1 MPAFLFKLINMSVT
15 ASWLVLAVIVLRLI
29 LKKAPKSIRCALW
42 ALVGIRLVIP
52 FSVKSVLSLI
62 PSSEPII
69 QDTLFLPLTTL
80 NGTSAVKLPENTVV
94 YDPSLEASSEAAS
107 SGVGVGSVLFF
118 IWLTGVVLML
128 IYTAVSYI
136 ILLRKTR
143 ESAVREKGIFL
154 CDKIDSPFILGVIR
168 PRIYLP
174 FGMEEDDAEYVIA
187 HEKAHL
193 RRFDHL
199 WKPLG
204 FLILCVYWFNPVIWI
219 GYILLCRD
227 IELACDEK
235 VIRELGVE
243 IKKPY
248 SEALI
253 NCSLPRYR
261 ISACPLA
268 FGEVGVEKR
277 VKSVLNYKKPA
288 FWIIILAVVIS
299 AVAAVCLLTDP
310 KQKDKNVEQTGYS
323 DIEGVS
329 IRITDIERAAPS
341 PYIEVEWKNESGKD
355 IVYGESFY
363 VYRDDNGN
371 WVDCNE
377 MSDVVH
383 LIGYLLP
390 DGKTA
395 IKRYS
400 LSYMKMEKGGL
411 YRFDTDCHIDG
422 GEAGE
427 EYKLWIDFQL
437 EKPIEGI
444 NIRQLDAENW
454 ACRPRSWD
462 YFDVAEEPSLPLF
475 RVVNEKHFLI
485 WEDGNWQPCGDL
497 EKTKLT
503 EEIWDDEFEEGVWI
517 RENSAKKLRLNNKN
531 VWIADR
537 GEQSEYTHIFYMLL
551 EQDNGRWYVA
561 RGDFNSE
568 KGHSLSEV
576 YAVEEKEPYTP
587 EHSYDE
593 MIPGESSESAK
604 FDIDGDG
611 VDEICRKYYCPEL
624 ENLSFILTVTEE
636 DESGVVYEYM
646 SVFECTGAGNIKFA
660 EVDGRICLMSTVEVE
675 PDPPLSDRSEVIKT
689 YWEIGIDENRN
700 LRLTTD
706 GGKTVMKSYSANN
719 VILNNYGDIIYAGS
733 NQTSSGDTHT
743 YVSNGVIGVPMNGDD
758 LDTLDFSEHQYHF
771 SILQVKEQKYLMI
784 YEDEEWIKFGDL
796 KETELTEKIW
806 ENELKGIEWIG
817 DNSAESVRKNNEKA
831 WIAEGKE
838 SDGFHYYCI
847 LLEQK
852 DGNFYLARG
861 DYSDASGYRIFS
873 VEPLAE
879 ILAEN
884 LNKHYGYEYAT
895 ERYDIDGDGAVELCT
910 LHLCP
915 KLDDFSFMLS
925 VIEEN
930 SPKSSYDYSGVFR
943 CKDSDQVIFI
953 EMDGR
958 LYIQTHD
965 PGHPDFAYDDV
976 YTFWNIETDTDG
988 RLQLRSVD
996 DKRLMAR
1003 YESGHLAFTNTRD
1016 IVYIEN
1022 PVY

>member
-1 MPAFLFKLINMSVT
+1 MSAFLFKLIEMSVT
-15 ASWLVLAVIVLRLI
+15 ASWLVLAVLILRLV

-42 ALVGIRLVIP
+42 ALVGLRLVLP
-52 FSVKSVLSLI
+52 FSVKSMLSLVPTPETI
-62 PSSEPII
+62 
-69 QDTLFLPLTTL
+69 TGTTVLLPLDRIS
-80 NGTSAVKLPENTVV
+80 GTPATGFTGNTVA
-94 YDPSLEASSEAAS
+94 YDPSITASPEAARS
-107 SGVGVGSVLFF
+107 TVSVGSVMVF
-118 IWLTGVVLML
+118 IWVAGLTLML
-128 IYTAVSYI
+128 VYAAVSYI
-136 ILLRKTR
+136 LLRVKTR
-143 ESAVREKGIFL
+143 ESILREKGIFL
-154 CDKIDSPFILGVIR
+154 CDKIESPFILGAIK

-174 FGMEEDDAEYVIA
+174 CGIEECDTEYVIA
-187 HEKAHL
+187 HERAHL

-204 FLILCVYWFNPVIWI
+204 FLILCVYWFNPVIWLAYAI
-219 GYILLCRD
+219 LCRD

-235 VIRELGVE
+235 VIREMGVE

-310 KQKDKNVEQTGYS
+310 KQKDDSIEQTAYS

-341 PYIEVEWKNESGKD
+341 PYIELEWKNESGKD

-377 MSDVVH
+377 MSDVFH

-390 DGKTA
+390 NGKTA
-395 IKRYS
+395 TKRYS
-400 LSYMKMEKGGL
+400 LSYMKMEEGGL

-604 FDIDGDG
+604 LDVDGDG

-743 YVSNGVIGVPMNGDD
+743 YVSNGEGIGR
-758 LDTLDFSEHQYHF
+758 
-771 SILQVKEQKYLMI
+771 I
-784 YEDEEWIKFGDL
+784 YY
-796 KETELTEKIW
+796 
-806 ENELKGIEWIG
+806 
-817 DNSAESVRKNNEKA
+817 NNEHA
-831 WIAEGKE
+831 T
-838 SDGFHYYCI
+838 
-847 LLEQK
+847 
-852 DGNFYLARG
+852 
-861 DYSDASGYRIFS
+861 
-873 VEPLAE
+873 
-879 ILAEN
+879 
-884 LNKHYGYEYAT
+884 NK
-895 ERYDIDGDGAVELCT
+895 YDIDGDGVVEICK

-915 KLDDFSFMLS
+915 ELEKFSF
-925 VIEEN
+925 VFTAIEEG
-930 SPKSSYDYSGVFR
+930 SVKSSYDYISVFE
-943 CKDSDQVIFI
+943 CEDADQVIFC
-953 EMDGR
+953 EMNGK
-958 LYIQTHD
+958 LCVQTHN
-965 PGHPDFAYDDV
+965 PCHPDLTYDDI
-976 YTFWNIETDTDG
+976 YTLWEIKIDENG
-988 RLQLRSVD
+988 KLQLFAKYGEVMKVYGENELTYNGYS
-996 DKRLMAR
+996 
-1003 YESGHLAFTNTRD
+1003 D
-1016 IVYIEN
+1016 IIFVEK
-1022 PVY
+1022 PSS